1 MSELDGRTAARGTG
15 SGLAEEP
22 GAGATP
28 GLNGVGGAASGEVG
42 DAEGAGPGAPKEPAE
57 LAAAPRRDSAG
68 NGTLRHREPT
78 RADRPGMPSGAG
90 PWDARSGEWLTGD
103 LGGGSIGGGS
113 GSVGGLV
120 GWDAGRDSG
129 SLGGLAGRDSG
140 SLGGLAR
147 PDSGAPGGLVGQ
159 GTGDDSG
166 SPGGVAGPGAGHAAG
181 IPGDVAGWGT
191 GPDSGSPGEL
201 VEPDTRPASAS
212 LGDRAGWDAGPRSG
226 SPDGPAGP
234 GAGRDSGSLDDPA
247 RHGTA
252 PAPGSPADPM
262 RRTSAPAGPRVVP
275 EARADVGAER
285 KRALGPRR
293 GPGDP
298 VKTLLH
304 RHRELC
310 ERAVDPLEIAAGLEA
325 HGLTDRAAARFRHRD
340 VFSLAEELYARVPRT
355 TEPRPRPEA
364 LPAPRVRAGW
374 VLLTLLPGA
383 LGAATVTGLR
393 LTHGH
398 PRLLVALGGLLAV
411 ALATRAALR
420 HGPLAGPPGT
430 RAWDTA
436 LAARARRTEAGPRA
450 PHIAMGTR
458 ARRTAIG
465 TRAWTLW
472 LLGYALA
479 GDGLLHA
486 VLAGGPDTLP
496 TGAPDGPWPLATAPV
511 LALLS
516 ACAPAAWSAHLLAA
530 GARRRLAGSRGL
542 EDFTAAV
549 KPLLLGVSALFLGA
563 LAALLALCGT
573 VLHAPAALPQDL
585 TLGALL
591 LLARLLTVHR
601 HRRAPALALGAAA
614 ATEAAALA
622 LPLAGR
628 LPGCAVLAAPVD
640 TLVGAWGEAAVP
652 ALACGTAA
660 LALLWHAGR
669 TLTRASAHAPTGA
682 PE

>member
-1 MSELDGRTAARGTG
+1 M
-15 SGLAEEP
+15 
-22 GAGATP
+22 
-28 GLNGVGGAASGEVG
+28 
-42 DAEGAGPGAPKEPAE
+42 
-57 LAAAPRRDSAG
+57 
-68 NGTLRHREPT
+68 
-78 RADRPGMPSGAG
+78 
-90 PWDARSGEWLTGD
+90 
-103 LGGGSIGGGS
+103 
-113 GSVGGLV
+113 
-120 GWDAGRDSG
+120 
-129 SLGGLAGRDSG
+129 
-140 SLGGLAR
+140 
-147 PDSGAPGGLVGQ
+147 
-159 GTGDDSG
+159 
-166 SPGGVAGPGAGHAAG
+166 
-181 IPGDVAGWGT
+181 
-191 GPDSGSPGEL
+191 
-201 VEPDTRPASAS
+201 
-212 LGDRAGWDAGPRSG
+212 
-226 SPDGPAGP
+226 
-234 GAGRDSGSLDDPA
+234 
-247 RHGTA
+247 
-252 PAPGSPADPM
+252 
-262 RRTSAPAGPRVVP
+262 
-275 EARADVGAER
+275 
-285 KRALGPRR
+285 
-293 GPGDP
+293 
-298 VKTLLH
+298 KTLLH
-304 RHRELC
+304 RYRELC

-355 TEPRPRPEA
+355 TEPRPRPEH

-383 LGAATVTGLR
+383 LGAATVAGLR

-420 HGPLAGPPGT
+420 QGPLAGPPGT
-430 RAWDTA
+430 RAWGTA
-436 LAARARRTEAGPRA
+436 LATRAWRTEAGRRAWRTEAGRRAWRTEAGTRA
-450 PHIAMGTR
+450 PHIAIGTR

-511 LALLS
+511 VALLS
-516 ACAPAAWSAHLLAA
+516 GCAPAAWSAHLLAV
-530 GARRRLAGSRGL
+530 GARRRLTGSRGL

-549 KPLLLGVSALFLGA
+549 KPLLLGVFALFLGT

-573 VLHAPAALPQDL
+573 VLHAPAALPQAL

-601 HRRAPALALGAAA
+601 HRRAPVLALGAAA

-628 LPGCAVLAAPVD
+628 LPGCAVLATPVD
-640 TLVGAWGEAAVP
+640 TLVGAGGEAAVP